1 VFGWV
6 DPSTGDHR
14 RYELPNRAAI
24 AASFAHELVKP
35 PAILPINIEF
45 DWERG

>member
-1 VFGWV
+1 MCSVGWILH
-6 DPSTGDHR
+6 GDHH

-35 PAILPINIEF
+35 PTILPINIEF
-45 DWERG
+45 DWERD